1 MLIAVLIIL
10 IITTILLVL
19 LIKSPT
25 KTIIPSNLDNIPA
38 LRWNS
43 TGITVAGIS
52 GSPGSAN
59 NQLNTPHD
67 IFLDYANNLYI
78 ADRENHRIQKYLF
91 GSSIGQRVAGNVTV
105 GSSSDKLRFPSRVL
119 LDSNEDLYIA
129 DTFNHRIQF
138 WRKGD
143 NFGTTVAGTGKKNKQ
158 NKVIFPSYNS
168 LSLGSAGN
176 SSNELDN
183 PYGIVLHPTSNTFY
197 IADSFN
203 NRIMS
208 YILGNN
214 SGTLVFGFNGGGN
227 NNTQLYRPVGLHF
240 DILTN
245 SLVITNHAA
254 HKIVRYVLGSSLSTL
269 IVGGAYGTTPAQF
282 ANPTEA
288 TFDPMGNLY
297 VSDKSNHRIQFF
309 YAGQLNG
316 TTIAGITSVNGTNS
330 TTLALPNSLRLDSQL
345 NLYVADTYNHR
356 IQKFLRY

>member
-138 WRKGD
+138 WRKGA
-143 NFGTTVAGTGKKNKQ
+143 NFGTTVAGTGKKNKSRLYFS
-158 NKVIFPSYNS
+158 KLFSSIF
-168 LSLGSAGN
+168 
-176 SSNELDN
+176 
-183 PYGIVLHPTSNTFY
+183 
-197 IADSFN
+197 
-203 NRIMS
+203 
-208 YILGNN
+208 
-214 SGTLVFGFNGGGN
+214 
-227 NNTQLYRPVGLHF
+227 
-240 DILTN
+240 
-245 SLVITNHAA
+245 
-254 HKIVRYVLGSSLSTL
+254 STL
-269 IVGGAYGTTPAQF
+269 
-282 ANPTEA
+282 N
-288 TFDPMGNLY
+288 
-297 VSDKSNHRIQFF
+297 K
-309 YAGQLNG
+309 
-316 TTIAGITSVNGTNS
+316 
-330 TTLALPNSLRLDSQL
+330 TTLF
-345 NLYVADTYNHR
+345 
-356 IQKFLRY
+356 FLHITACL